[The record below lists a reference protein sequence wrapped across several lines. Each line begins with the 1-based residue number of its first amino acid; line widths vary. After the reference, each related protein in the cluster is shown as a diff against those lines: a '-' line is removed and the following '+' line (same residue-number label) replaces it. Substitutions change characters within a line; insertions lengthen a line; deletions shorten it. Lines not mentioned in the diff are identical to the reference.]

1 MRFLPCGDRAVLVEC
16 DSQAAVLRLHAAL
29 SDSRP
34 PGVIELVP
42 AARTILVVVDPRVI
56 ALETTRTWVER
67 AAQSARSQRTPSAE
81 TDVIVIDAVYD
92 GDDLSSLA
100 GILGVSA
107 AELVKRHTTALW
119 DVAFSGFA
127 PGFAYLVSADWPFDV
142 PRLDSPR
149 TRVPRGSVALAADFA
164 GVYPRESPGGWQLI
178 GRTVVELWNDTAEP
192 PALLVPG
199 GRVRFR
205 EVDA

>member
-16 DSQAAVLRLHAAL
+16 DSQSAVLGLHGALAA
-29 SDSRP
+29 SRP
-34 PGVIELVP
+34 PGIIELVP
-42 AARTILVVVDPRVI
+42 AARTVLVVVKPRVI
-56 ALETTRTWVER
+56 ALETTRTWIER
-67 AAQSARSQRTPSAE
+67 AAQGGTPERRADAGSP
-81 TDVIVIDAVYD
+81 VVVIDTVYD
-92 GDDLSSLA
+92 GDDLAPLA
-100 GILGVSA
+100 DILGVSA
-107 AELVKRHTTALW
+107 REIVERHTAAEW

-149 TRVPRGSVALAADFA
+149 TRVPRGSVALAADFS

-178 GRTVVELWNDTAEP
+178 GRTDAELWNDTADP

-205 EVDA
+205 EVAP